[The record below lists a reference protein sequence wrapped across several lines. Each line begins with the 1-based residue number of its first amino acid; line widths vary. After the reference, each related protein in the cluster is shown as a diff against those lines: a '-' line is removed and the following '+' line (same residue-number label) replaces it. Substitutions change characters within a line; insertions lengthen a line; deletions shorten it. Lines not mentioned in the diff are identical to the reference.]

1 MLILLN
7 LVQYMML
14 IKMKIKTKS
23 FLMAIGSI
31 FAIILIV
38 IAVCFPFIPSNN
50 DVYEF
55 DSGLKL
61 VNAQQNWSIAHEI
74 YSGINLLGYKTIKG
88 ESFSINLDGRTLPY
102 DSDLWPDLEIY
113 NFELSEDLS
122 AEEFINSNLQKEN
135 PDGEIS
141 DYKTE
146 SLEYKVYKYEL
157 RYYDPV
163 SIKHDYVSVYKSP
176 SGTSYLLVARPY
188 AIKNSEIPKVLEQIV
203 K

>member
-1 MLILLN
+1 
-7 LVQYMML
+7 
-14 IKMKIKTKS
+14 MKIKTKS

-38 IAVCFPFIPSNN
+38 IAVSFPFIPSNN
-50 DVYEF
+50 VVYEF

-61 VNAQQNWSIAHEI
+61 VNAQQNWSITHEMYSDI
-74 YSGINLLGYKTIKG
+74 YLVGSKTIKG
-88 ESFSINLDGRTLPY
+88 ELFSINLDGRTLP
-102 DSDLWPDLEIY
+102 DNSDLWPDLEIY
-113 NFELSEDLS
+113 NFELSEDLT
-122 AEEFINSNLQKEN
+122 AEEFINSYLQKEN

-146 SLEYKVYKYEL
+146 SLEYKVFKYEL

-188 AIKNSEIPKVLEQIV
+188 AIKNSEIPKVLEHIV
-203 K
+203 N